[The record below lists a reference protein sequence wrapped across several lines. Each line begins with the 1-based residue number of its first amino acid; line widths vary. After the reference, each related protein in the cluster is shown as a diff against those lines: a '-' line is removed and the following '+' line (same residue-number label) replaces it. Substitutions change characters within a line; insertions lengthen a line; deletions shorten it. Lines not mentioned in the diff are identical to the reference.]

1 MATRLSLSPTLK
13 RWTRTKTETVATYPV
28 FSVER
33 HSLRDGEGR
42 PRRDV
47 FTFGCGDWVNVLA
60 LTPANELVLIWQYRF
75 GTDKVSLES
84 PGGMID
90 QGEEPIDAAR
100 RELREETGYSAE
112 SFELLTVVEPNPALQ
127 GNRCFM
133 YLARGARLEHQT
145 SFDDLEEIEVALIPQ
160 ANAAQLIDEGH
171 ITHSLCVVALERF
184 LRNERS
190 LSQTP

>member
-1 MATRLSLSPTLK
+1 MAPRLSLAPTLK
-13 RWTRTKTETVATYPV
+13 TWTRTKTETVATYPV
-28 FSVER
+28 FSVEK
-33 HSLRDGEGR
+33 HSLTDGEGK

-47 FTFGCGDWVNVLA
+47 YTFGCGDWVNVLA
-60 LTPANELVLIWQYRF
+60 LTPSNELVLIWQYRF

-100 RELREETGYSAE
+100 RELREETGYAAD

-133 YLARGARLEHQT
+133 YLAKGAKPAHAT
-145 SFDDLEEIEVALIPQ
+145 SFDDLEEIEVALVPK
-160 ANAAQLIDEGH
+160 NDAARLIDEGH

-190 LSQTP
+190 SAPGI